1 MASDKPG
8 SVLLPAG
15 LPIRSMRTKFAV
27 LVGLIQAGEVT
38 DRDIAETVLNLVQQA
53 SMPLAISSP
62 HAETA
67 CQPQLF
73 TSGVL
78 ILVYAEGN
86 STGESSRVG

>member
-38 DRDIAETVLNLVQQA
+38 DRDIAETVLNLGGSAGQDAVNHQ
-53 SMPLAISSP
+53 PSSS
-62 HAETA
+62 A

-73 TSGVL
+73 PSGVL
-78 ILVYAEGN
+78 IFMLKGAAQVK
-86 STGESSRVG
+86 VLM